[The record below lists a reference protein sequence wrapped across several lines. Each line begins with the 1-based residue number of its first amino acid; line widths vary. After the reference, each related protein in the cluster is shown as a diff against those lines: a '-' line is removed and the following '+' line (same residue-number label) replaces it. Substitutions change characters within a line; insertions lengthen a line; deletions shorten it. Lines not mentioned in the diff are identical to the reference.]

1 MGTMLRK
8 TQLVDRC
15 SCHIISWKICTTMR
29 VEDVTDT
36 LDLALKA
43 FGCDLVHIVHKP
55 SLLSD
60 DGSSY
65 AFRDFDLW
73 QWDKS
78 MKHSRGSPYHPQ
90 TQKKNYGVKP
100 RRTRSDWKI
109 NSCQA
114 ISKPKSK
121 PSSIATLISDTPRA
135 PGKYHP
141 RRRLLRT
148 LQSHSPTGRKEW
160 INGNRNAPLASQ

>member
-90 TQKKNYGVKP
+90 TQKKAMVLNPEEPDPIGKSIP
-100 RRTRSDWKI
+100 ARRSRSP
-109 NSCQA
+109 N
-114 ISKPKSK
+114 
-121 PSSIATLISDTPRA
+121 
-135 PGKYHP
+135 
-141 RRRLLRT
+141 
-148 LQSHSPTGRKEW
+148 QSHRLSPRSSAIPQEPPENITPAGVYFGRCKAILQQGEM
-160 INGNRNAPLASQ
+160 NG